1 MQVMVDG
8 RTVYVR
14 LLSEVSWDTLI
25 ALSAPA
31 MAGDHVLIAKIDAL
45 LEQQLANQS

>member
-1 MQVMVDG
+1 MQAMVDG
-8 RTVYVR
+8 RTVQVR
-14 LLSEVSWDTLI
+14 LLSEVFWDTLT
-25 ALSAPA
+25 APA